1 MNQLPGYSH
10 DYPDRD
16 ALLGSDLY
24 WLVFNFLEQIH
35 SVLDSPFFQLGNS
48 AISLGALAQFLLIVF
63 ITVIVSW
70 GLRRFLSLR
79 LLKQL
84 GLRQGTRESVAAI
97 ATYTSGLLLC
107 LALLQTTGINIAS
120 LAVVAG
126 SLGIGIG
133 FGLQEI
139 TKNFI
144 SGLTL
149 LVEQKL
155 KVGDFIEIDD
165 LLGHIT
171 EISLRSTIVRTIT
184 DKHIVVPNSDLVSN
198 RIINWTYSNTKGW
211 VSIPIS
217 VAHESDPLL
226 VIEVLM
232 DSAYLEE
239 TVSTEQTPEVYFT
252 NIGPN
257 SLDFKL
263 LAWTDQIDQKF
274 KVESSLNFIIRQ
286 NFGQHGI
293 RFASPRIDVW
303 NRNPNVVI
311 NSDPTDYPQHA
322 ELQQPRETTLD
333 AFSKPVAVKDLL
345 RQLPYFQNS
354 TDLEL
359 RKLVEIGRRVRLESM
374 ETVYREGDPGDAFY
388 IILAGAVSYTFPKT
402 QQTTTMK
409 AGQFV
414 GEFSLMLGIPRTVTL
429 KAIEETTM
437 LRLSPQGFKKLLQ
450 DQPYLY
456 NVIVEEMG
464 RHEDELSQQGRQ
476 LSAMGLINPEEY
488 NINPVS
494 WVKEHLERLFSL

>member
-1 MNQLPGYSH
+1 M
-10 DYPDRD
+10 
-16 ALLGSDLY
+16 
-24 WLVFNFLEQIH
+24 LE
-35 SVLDSPFFQLGNS
+35 SPFFQLGNS
-48 AISLGALAQFLLIVF
+48 ALSLSAIAQFLLIILVAF
-63 ITVIVSW
+63 IAAW
-70 GLRRFLSLR
+70 ALRRFLSRR
-79 LLKQL
+79 LLKHL
-84 GLRQGTRESVAAI
+84 GLRQGTQESVAAI
-97 ATYTSGLLLC
+97 ASYISGLLIG

-139 TKNFI
+139 TRNFI

-149 LVEQKL
+149 LIEQKL
-155 KVGDFIEIDD
+155 KVGDFIEIDE

-171 EISLRSTIVRTIT
+171 EISLRSTIIRTIT
-184 DKHIVVPNSDLVSN
+184 EKHIVVPNSDLVSN
-198 RIINWTYSNTKGW
+198 RVINWTYSNAKGW

-239 TVSTEQTPEVYFT
+239 TVSTEHTPEVYFT
-252 NIGPN
+252 AIGPN

-263 LAWTDQIDQKF
+263 WVWTDEIDQKF
-274 KVESSLNFIIRQ
+274 KVESSLNFIIKQ
-286 NFGQHGI
+286 NFKQHGI

-311 NSDPTDYPQHA
+311 NSEPSDYPQNA
-322 ELQQPRETTLD
+322 SLQQPRETTLD
-333 AFSKPVAVKDLL
+333 AFAKPVPVKDLL
-345 RQLPYFQNS
+345 RRLTYFQNC

-359 RKLVEIGRRVRLESM
+359 RKLVEIGRRIRLEPA
-374 ETVYREGDPGDAFY
+374 EIIYQEGDPGDAFY

-402 QQTTTMK
+402 QQTTMMK
-409 AGQFV
+409 AGQFI
-414 GEFSLMLGIPRTVTL
+414 GEFSLMLGIPRTVTVT
-429 KAIEETTM
+429 AITDTTM
-437 LRLSPQGFKKLLQ
+437 LRLSPQGFKKLLH

-476 LSAMGLINPEEY
+476 LSAMGLINSEEY

-494 WVKEHLERLFSL
+494 WVKEHLERLFGP

>member
-1 MNQLPGYSH
+1 MLN
-10 DYPDRD
+10 
-16 ALLGSDLY
+16 
-24 WLVFNFLEQIH
+24 
-35 SVLDSPFFQLGNS
+35 SPFFQVGNS
-48 AISLGALAQFLLIVF
+48 AISLSAIAQFLLIVLVTF
-63 ITVIVSW
+63 FATW

-79 LLKQL
+79 LLKHL
-84 GLRQGTRESVAAI
+84 GLRQGTRESI
-97 ATYTSGLLLC
+97 AVIASYTAGLLLC
-107 LALLQTTGINIAS
+107 LTLLQTTGINIAS

-171 EISLRSTIVRTIT
+171 EISLRSTIIRTIA

-239 TVSTEQTPEVYFT
+239 AVSTERTPEVLFT
-252 NIGPN
+252 SIGPN

-263 LAWTDQIDQKF
+263 WAWTEQIDQKF

-286 NFGQHGI
+286 NFWQHGI

-311 NSDPTDYPQHA
+311 NSDPSNYPQHA
-322 ELQQPRETTLD
+322 ELQQPRESNLD
-333 AFSKPVAVKDLL
+333 AFAKPVAIKDLL
-345 RQLPYFQNS
+345 RQLPYFQNC

-359 RKLVEIGRRVRLESM
+359 RKLVEIGRRIRLEPT
-374 ETVYREGDPGDAFY
+374 EIIYREGDPGNAFY
-388 IILAGAVSYTFPKT
+388 IILSGAMSYTLPKT
-402 QQTTTMK
+402 QQTTTMR
-409 AGQFV
+409 AGEFV
-414 GEFSLMLGIPRTVTL
+414 GEFSLMLGVPRTVTV
-429 KAIEETTM
+429 KAVEETT
-437 LRLSPQGFKKLLQ
+437 LLKLGPQGFKKLLH

-476 LSAMGLINPEEY
+476 LSALGLINPEEY
-488 NINPVS
+488 NVNPVS
-494 WVKEHLERLFSL
+494 WVKEHLERLFSPSNP

>member
-1 MNQLPGYSH
+1 MQ
-10 DYPDRD
+10 
-16 ALLGSDLY
+16 
-24 WLVFNFLEQIH
+24 
-35 SVLDSPFFQLGNS
+35 SVLNSPFFQLGNS
-48 AISLGALAQFLLIVF
+48 ALSLSAVAQFLLIVL
-63 ITVIVSW
+63 ITFLAGW
-70 GLRRFLSLR
+70 GLRRFLSRR
-79 LLKQL
+79 LLKHL

-97 ATYTSGLLLC
+97 ASYTAGLILC

-171 EISLRSTIVRTIT
+171 EISLRSTIIRTIT
-184 DKHIVVPNSDLVSN
+184 DRYIVVPNSDLVSN
-198 RIINWTYSNTKGW
+198 RIINWTYFNTKGW
-211 VSIPIS
+211 VSIPVS

-239 TVSTEQTPEVYFT
+239 TVSTERTPEVYFT
-252 NIGPN
+252 SIGPN

-263 LAWTDQIDQKF
+263 WVWTDQIDQKF

-286 NFGQHGI
+286 NFEQNGI

-311 NSDPTDYPQHA
+311 NSDPSDYPQHA
-322 ELQQPRETTLD
+322 ELQQPRESNLD
-333 AFSKPVAVKDLL
+333 AFAKPVAIKDLL
-345 RQLPYFQNS
+345 RQVPYFRNC
-354 TDLEL
+354 TDIEL
-359 RKLVEIGRRVRLESM
+359 RKLVEIGRRIRLEPA
-374 ETVYREGDPGDAFY
+374 EIIYREGDPGDAFY
-388 IILAGAVSYTFPKT
+388 IILSGSVSYTFPKT
-402 QQTTTMK
+402 QQTTTIT

-414 GEFSLMLGIPRTVTL
+414 GEFSLMLGIPRTVTV
-429 KAIEETTM
+429 KAIEETTL

-450 DQPYLY
+450 DQP
-456 NVIVEEMG
+456 
-464 RHEDELSQQGRQ
+464 
-476 LSAMGLINPEEY
+476 
-488 NINPVS
+488 
-494 WVKEHLERLFSL
+494 